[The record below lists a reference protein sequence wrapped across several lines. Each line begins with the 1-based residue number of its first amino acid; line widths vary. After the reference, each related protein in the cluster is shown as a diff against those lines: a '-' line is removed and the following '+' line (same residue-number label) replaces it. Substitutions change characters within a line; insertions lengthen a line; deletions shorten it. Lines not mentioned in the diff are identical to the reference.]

1 MKYLILL
8 AVIFIFA
15 SCKIGF
21 KSGADYIENA
31 PKNNEEIYLEL
42 DKLGLDRDKL
52 FYISPDA
59 NMSTKLKIHAAL
71 LSDNM
76 VYYTTV
82 KSVKGD
88 IYMNEVWNKGGD
100 NCGYISDDIMS
111 ASNQRIVEE
120 GEFLNFNLPLINHR
134 KEFLV
139 LPENK
144 NILILKYGYALGH
157 KLPRDDVK
165 KIKTFLQRH
174 PDYDYIVLG
183 VDQYF

>member
-1 MKYLILL
+1 MHRTLIILICFL
-8 AVIFIFA
+8 FA

-21 KSGADYIENA
+21 DSAAAYNKHT

-52 FYISPDA
+52 FYISPNA
-59 NMSTKLKIHAAL
+59 PMSTKLKIHKVL

-76 VYYTTV
+76 IYYTTV
-82 KSVKGD
+82 KSVQGD

-100 NCGYISDDIMS
+100 NCGFINEDNMS
-111 ASNQRIVEE
+111 ASNQRLVEKDE
-120 GEFLNFNLPLINHR
+120 LLNSNLPLVNHR
-134 KEFLV
+134 NESLV

-157 KLPRDDVK
+157 KLPRNDVK

>member
-1 MKYLILL
+1 MIILICFL
-8 AVIFIFA
+8 FA

-21 KSGADYIENA
+21 DSAADYNKHA
-31 PKNNEEIYLEL
+31 PKNNDETFLEL
-42 DKLGLDRDKL
+42 EKLGLDRDKL

-88 IYMNEVWNKGGD
+88 IYMNEIWNKGGD
-100 NCGYISDDIMS
+100 NCGYISEDNMS
-111 ASNQRIVEE
+111 ASNQRVVKE
-120 GEFLNFNLPLINHR
+120 GEFLNFNLPLVNHR
-134 KEFLV
+134 NEFLV

-157 KLPRDDVK
+157 KLPRNDVK